1 MAEIIPLFP
10 LRSVLFT
17 GGVMPLKIFEP
28 RYLDML
34 SRCMREGCG
43 FGVVLMR
50 EEVSDARWNADDPQP
65 EIFDFGTLARIT
77 DFEQLPNGM
86 LGITTVGE
94 RKFRVL
100 TTFEQDDYLLMGE
113 VELLPDEPEFAL
125 PEEFESLAGLL
136 RQLLDHE
143 MVRRLNLTVDLDD
156 GRSVSWRLAEL
167 LPLIAPEIK
176 QSLLQMRHP
185 RERLTELQRIID
197 HLQQAT
203 AGHVRPG

>member
-1 MAEIIPLFP
+1 MSMAEVIPLFP
-10 LRSVLFT
+10 LRSVLFN

-28 RYLDML
+28 RYLDMVA
-34 SRCMREGCG
+34 RCMREGSG

-50 EEVSDARWNADDPQP
+50 EEGPDARWNAADPQP
-65 EIFDFGTLARIT
+65 QIFDFGTVGDIT

-86 LGITTVGE
+86 LGITTVGQ

-100 TTFEQDDYLLMGE
+100 ATFEQDDHLLMGE
-113 VELLPDEPEFAL
+113 VEFLPDESEFAL
-125 PEEFESLAGLL
+125 PVEFEGLADLL

-143 MVRRLNLTVDLDD
+143 LVKRLNLTVDLDD

-167 LPLIAPEIK
+167 LPLPPEIK

-185 RERLTELQRIID
+185 RERLTELQGIVD
-197 HLQQAT
+197 NLT
-203 AGHVRPG
+203 SAGNVRQG